1 MPLLHVSRWHGDVA
15 SYGELEGL
23 EDMEDVRYLSHKNC
37 VIDCSNDCSKKPDRD
52 ELRAFLD
59 TFSQGL
65 HRRMRKLIIALRDVA
80 GEFDEDDSKYGLF
93 LGQDWDLY
101 F

>member
-1 MPLLHVSRWHGDVA
+1 
-15 SYGELEGL
+15 
-23 EDMEDVRYLSHKNC
+23 MEDVRYLSHI
-37 VIDCSNDCSKKPDRD
+37 VDCSNACSKKLDRD

-80 GEFDEDDSKYGLF
+80 GEFNEDDTKYGLF

-101 F
+101 FLRESMKKHSKGRPGYTYGARKG